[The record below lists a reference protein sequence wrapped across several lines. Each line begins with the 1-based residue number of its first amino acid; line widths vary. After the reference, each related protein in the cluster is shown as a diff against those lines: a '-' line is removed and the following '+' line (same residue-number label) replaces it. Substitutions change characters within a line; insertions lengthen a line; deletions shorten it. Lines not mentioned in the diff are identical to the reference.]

1 MNREQIADILNNLYL
16 IYPRMFEK
24 LEDPRRM
31 EKYISKWTKYLEG
44 LEHDDVIKAID
55 RYVLSDR
62 GNYNP
67 SVKDIVDYSKVEKSK
82 RERREGTGS
91 RRIVTED
98 EQMYNIYLT
107 EMKKEPS
114 KRNEWLIQRCLP
126 SCEIMTNPAA
136 YKNKYGKTREE
147 YERY

>member
-31 EKYISKWTKYLEG
+31 EKYITKWTEYLKG
-44 LEHDDVIKAID
+44 VQHDDAIKGID

-67 SVKDIVDYSKVEKSK
+67 SVKDIVNYAKEEQIK
-82 RERREGTGS
+82 RERKEGVGT
-91 RRIVTED
+91 RRIITED
-98 EQMYNIYLT
+98 EEMYEIYLN

-114 KRNEWLIQRCLP
+114 KRNEWLIKRCLP
-126 SCEIMTNPAA
+126 SAEIMTNPEA
-136 YKNKYGKTREE
+136 YKKKYGKYREE
-147 YERY
+147 NERI